1 MIGSMSHRWVRYLLI
16 CLCRLS
22 LVSLLSKCTLECF
35 VNYIVWYFV
44 LIGLEF
50 QPPKVLSSLKN
61 AILVQLWILANN
73 NISVAFKILQNTN
86 TCWTSSQIR
95 NATSPT
101 LLAHCNKH
109 TLNIKSWFVHAIG
122 SIENCNIWACIYF
135 PDPDPLINRGNMNIS
150 WNNQVNLSDELIWS
164 ERLMIALFFFKMDSH
179 ICFALLFILS
189 YSEISLAC
197 SL

>member
-1 MIGSMSHRWVRYLLI
+1 MYTLVLCNCKLYSVILCVNWLGIPAAQSVKLI
-16 CLCRLS
+16 EES
-22 LVSLLSKCTLECF
+22 LFGPS
-35 VNYIVWYFV
+35 
-44 LIGLEF
+44 
-50 QPPKVLSSLKN
+50 
-61 AILVQLWILANN
+61 WILAKN

-122 SIENCNIWACIYF
+122 SIENCNVWACIYF

-164 ERLMIALFFFKMDSH
+164 ERLMIALFFFEMDSH